1 MLEKGVNCSHA
12 YIKNERDKKKNET
25 IICLRLVWN
34 GTMVSDIFMLLLLLH
49 CYALSSFTWDFV
61 ILTCQQLVFSVTTNS
76 WELDGALFWSSIFIL
91 RATSPFSISS
101 DSMKCILNLYPWQ
114 YGYSFKNTGF
124 ASKMFFGIS
133 LTVSSSDST
142 VKPYIFL
149 YIRTLPSWETGFS
162 AEGQVSLKE
171 KNRAE
176 STKRV
181 AGWALPQQSGAL
193 CSHNLPLSLSNK
205 KLTCWDAH
213 SPEVASKRQEESLP
227 FLLLSRKDAKCF
239 SRLLGKNALYN

>member
-1 MLEKGVNCSHA
+1 MPILKMRET
-12 YIKNERDKKKNET
+12 KKKWDNNLPKASLE
-25 IICLRLVWN
+25 WN
-34 GTMVSDIFMLLLLLH
+34 HGVRYFHAAAFAPLLCSLLLH
-49 CYALSSFTWDFV
+49 LGLCN
-61 ILTCQQLVFSVTTNS
+61 ITCQQLVFSVTTNS
-76 WELDGALFWSSIFIL
+76 WELDGALFRSSIFIL